1 MTRPPCKGCEFRRVG
16 CHDPAACSRW
26 EKFLTS
32 REQFLAA
39 QPSRQEVE
47 LMSEYLSDQRRRY
60 LRQEGRK
67 NRRKA

>member
-1 MTRPPCKGCEFRRVG
+1 MIRPPCKGCDFRRVG

-26 EKFLTS
+26 AQFLTN
-32 REQFLAA
+32 RERFLAA
-39 QPSRQEVE
+39 QTSRQEVE

>member
-1 MTRPPCKGCEFRRVG
+1 MIRPPCKGCEFRREG
-16 CHDPAACSRW
+16 CHNPAVCSLW

-39 QPSRQEVE
+39 QPSRKEVE

>member
-1 MTRPPCKGCEFRRVG
+1 MTAPPCLNCPDRRIG
-16 CHDPAACSRW
+16 CHDPAVCPRW

-32 REQFLAA
+32 REHFLAA